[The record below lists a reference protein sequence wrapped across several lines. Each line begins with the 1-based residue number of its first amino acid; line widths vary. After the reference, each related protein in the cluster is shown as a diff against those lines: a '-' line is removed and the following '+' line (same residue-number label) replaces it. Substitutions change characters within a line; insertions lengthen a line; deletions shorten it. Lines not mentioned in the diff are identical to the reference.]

1 MTEGTND
8 YDCAFLADVLPE
20 DRVSFDDSRREQF
33 AMDASVHDPVLPD
46 AVVWPTSTSQVS
58 DVLSA
63 AHERGVPVT
72 PWSGGSGLEG
82 GGIPVEG
89 GIVLNVKEMA
99 GVEVEPGNLQATV
112 GPGIVYDDLNEELA
126 KHGLRFP
133 PGISSGDIATIG
145 GMIATNAS
153 GFNAVKYGET
163 RDHVRRLEVVLP
175 DGDVIECGR
184 GVVKTSSGYSL
195 KDLFV
200 GSEGTFGVVT
210 EATIAVSGIPEH
222 ERAALVTFPSR
233 NQACAA
239 VADVIGAGLVPA
251 AIEFMDTL
259 TVELVNE
266 YRDSATFTEQPT
278 LILEFHANNSG
289 IEEDVA
295 FARGICEDHDAASWD
310 APGAGEMDAVWSAR
324 RDVLPAYRAHGED
337 LEPAMLGDVVVP
349 ISNYPE
355 MVEAVATASEE
366 FDVLTP
372 CVGHAGDG
380 NLHYAPLVPEDDDA
394 ARERA
399 SELHERVVET
409 AIDLGGTAT
418 GEHGVGLGKRKFM
431 RREHGGAVELMRT
444 LKDAV
449 DPAGTM
455 NPGKVVPDR
464 DDAVDED

>member
-1 MTEGTND
+1 MSD
-8 YDCAFLADVLPE
+8 KASSHDCGFLEDVLPA
-20 DRVSFDDSRREQF
+20 DRIAVDRSNREEF
-33 AMDASVHDPVLPD
+33 ALDASVHEPVMPD
-46 AVVWPTSTSQVS
+46 AVVWPQSTEEVS
-58 DVLSA
+58 DVLAA

-82 GGIPVEG
+82 GGIPVEH
-89 GIVLNVKEMA
+89 GIVLNVKDMT
-99 GVEVEPGNLQATV
+99 GVDVEPENLQATV
-112 GPGIVYDDLNEELA
+112 GPGVVYDDLNEELA

-175 DGDVIECGR
+175 DGEVVECGR

-222 ERAALVTFPSR
+222 KRAALVTFPSR
-233 NQACAA
+233 TEACAA

-251 AIEFMDTL
+251 AIEFVDTL
-259 TVELVNE
+259 TTELINE
-266 YRDSATFTEQPT
+266 YRDADALTEAPT

-289 IEEDVA
+289 IEEDVE
-295 FARGICEDHDAASWD
+295 FARGICEDHDASSWE
-310 APGAGEMDAVWSAR
+310 AVGEREMDDVWSAR
-324 RDVLPAYRAHGED
+324 RDALPAYRAHGED
-337 LEPAMLGDVVVP
+337 LEPAFLGDVVVP
-349 ISNYPE
+349 IANYPE
-355 MVEAVATASEE
+355 LVEMVADASEE
-366 FDVLTP
+366 LDVLTP
-372 CVGHAGDG
+372 TVGHAGDG
-380 NLHYAPLVPEDDDA
+380 NLHYAPLVPEGDED

-399 SELHERVVET
+399 SKVHERVVEA
-409 AIDLGGTAT
+409 AIDMGGTAT

-431 RREHGGAVELMRT
+431 RREHGGALELMRT

-455 NPGKVVPDR
+455 NPGKVVPDV
-464 DDAVDED
+464 DDSSK

>member
-1 MTEGTND
+1 MTAGSSE
-8 YDCAFLADVLPE
+8 YDCAFLTTVLPE
-20 DRVSFDDSRREQF
+20 DRVALERSRREQF
-33 AMDASVHDPVLPD
+33 SVDASVHEPSMPD
-46 AVVWPTSTSQVS
+46 AVAWPESTEEVS
-58 DVLSA
+58 AVVTA
-63 AHERGVPVT
+63 CAERAVPVT

-82 GGIPVEG
+82 GGIPVAG
-89 GIVLNVKEMA
+89 GVVLNVKRMT
-99 GVEVEPGNLQATV
+99 GVDVEPTNLQATV
-112 GPGIVYDDLNEELA
+112 GPGVVYDDLNETLA
-126 KHGLRFP
+126 THGLRFP
-133 PGISSGDIATIG
+133 PGISSGDVATIG

-175 DGDVIECGR
+175 DGEVVECGR

-210 EATIAVSGIPEH
+210 GATIAVSGLPEY

-233 NQACAA
+233 TAACAA

-251 AIEFMDTL
+251 AIEFMDSL

-266 YRDSATFTEQPT
+266 YRDAVSLPEEPT

-324 RDVLPAYRAHGED
+324 RDALPAYRAHGEG
-337 LEPAMLGDVVVP
+337 LEVALLGDVVVP
-349 ISNYPE
+349 ISNYPDI
-355 MVEAVATASEE
+355 VAAVADASE
-366 FDVLTP
+366 DLDLLTP

-380 NLHYAPLVPEDDDA
+380 NLHYAPLVPADDEG

-399 SELHERVVET
+399 AELNDAVVE
-409 AIDLGGTAT
+409 AAVELGGTAT

-431 RREHGGAVELMRT
+431 RREHGAAVDLMRT
-444 LKDAV
+444 VKDAI
-449 DPAGTM
+449 DPNGLM
-455 NPGKVVPDR
+455 NPGKIVPDGN
-464 DDAVDED
+464 E

>member
-1 MTEGTND
+1 M
-8 YDCAFLADVLPE
+8 
-20 DRVSFDDSRREQF
+20 
-33 AMDASVHDPVLPD
+33 PD
-46 AVVWPTSTSQVS
+46 AVAWPESTEEVS
-58 DVLSA
+58 AVVTA
-63 AHERGVPVT
+63 CAERAVPVT

-82 GGIPVEG
+82 GGIPVAG
-89 GIVLNVKEMA
+89 GVVLNVKRMT
-99 GVEVEPGNLQATV
+99 GVDVEPTNLQATV
-112 GPGIVYDDLNEELA
+112 GPGVVYDDLNETLA
-126 KHGLRFP
+126 THGLRFP
-133 PGISSGDIATIG
+133 PGISSGDVATIG

-175 DGDVIECGR
+175 DGEVVECGR

-210 EATIAVSGIPEH
+210 GATIAVSGLPEY

-233 NQACAA
+233 TAACAA

-251 AIEFMDTL
+251 AIEFMDSL

-266 YRDSATFTEQPT
+266 YRDAVSLPEEPT

-324 RDVLPAYRAHGED
+324 RDALPAYRAHGEG
-337 LEPAMLGDVVVP
+337 LEVALLGDVVVP
-349 ISNYPE
+349 ISNYPDI
-355 MVEAVATASEE
+355 VAAVADASE
-366 FDVLTP
+366 DLDLLTP

-380 NLHYAPLVPEDDDA
+380 NLHYAPLVPADDEG

-399 SELHERVVET
+399 AELNDAVVE
-409 AIDLGGTAT
+409 AAVELGGTAT

-431 RREHGGAVELMRT
+431 RREHGAAVDLMRT
-444 LKDAV
+444 VKDAI
-449 DPAGTM
+449 DPNGLM
-455 NPGKVVPDR
+455 NPGKIVPDGN
-464 DDAVDED
+464 E